1 MQTKV
6 RNFVMSS
13 LIAVIYFLGVLKI
26 PYYLNRFFKG
36 TYVGNNIVGVLL
48 TANFIFAIL
57 LFVFLKKVNINSIS
71 KNVDK
76 EDFKKVVLLAVV
88 SGVLVFVGGKF
99 TDYVLKLFK
108 YVVIDDTIRIRNI
121 LENNNLMFF
130 YMVLAVPV
138 VQELVYRNVI
148 FGNLYDIYEGGYEC
162 VRFLTPAFLTGV
174 IFCIFSSSL
183 TLPTFVKVIYT
194 SSVLSFVYYKT
205 KRIETSIL
213 ANVVYNL
220 CVILFALFTKP
231 TSVL

>member
-6 RNFVMSS
+6 RNFVISS

-36 TYVGNNIVGVLL
+36 TYIGNNIVGVLL

-71 KNVDK
+71 KNADK
-76 EDFKKVVLLAVV
+76 EGFKKAVLLAVV

-148 FGNLYDIYEGGYEC
+148 FGNLYDIYEG
-162 VRFLTPAFLTGV
+162 
-174 IFCIFSSSL
+174 
-183 TLPTFVKVIYT
+183 
-194 SSVLSFVYYKT
+194 
-205 KRIETSIL
+205 
-213 ANVVYNL
+213 
-220 CVILFALFTKP
+220 
-231 TSVL
+231 